1 MEAKDTEKG
10 RHVVVFIALSITW
23 PSILYLFICF
33 SMYDFWTHSLPQTVW
48 PGFIHIAS
56 DEE

>member
-33 SMYDFWTHSLPQTVW
+33 SMYERK
-48 PGFIHIAS
+48 GF
-56 DEE
+56 